1 MWAVAPSACQR
12 RATASAW
19 ARMRS
24 MPSSSVQSSDT
35 FDTEFAS
42 MRQGP
47 RVPSMT
53 SKLPSSM
60 DSTAAARSA
69 ASVTVRGTSG

>member
-1 MWAVAPSACQR
+1 
-12 RATASAW
+12 
-19 ARMRS
+19 

>member
-1 MWAVAPSACQR
+1 M
-12 RATASAW
+12 ASAW

-24 MPSSSVQSSDT
+24 IPKNSVQSSET

-47 RVPSMT
+47 RAPSMT

-60 DSTAAARSA
+60 DSTVAPRSA

>member
-1 MWAVAPSACQR
+1 M
-12 RATASAW
+12 ASAW

-24 MPSSSVQSSDT
+24 IPKSSVQSSET

-42 MRQGP
+42 MMQGP
-47 RVPSMT
+47 RPHSMT

-69 ASVTVRGTSG
+69 ASVISRGTSG